1 MRAKRH
7 PTRGENLRRALAQE
21 AARIMAEHGIRDF
34 LVAKRKAAERF
45 GVSDGTAVLPRNS
58 EIEEALAA
66 YQRLF
71 GGDSHLQALH
81 AQRSA
86 ALAAMRYLHE
96 FEPRLV
102 GAVLSGTATEHSE
115 VQLHLF
121 ADRAESVTLKLIDQG
136 IPHEVTERRVKL
148 NAERSRAFPGVR
160 FEMDDQPIEA
170 TVFPPDGIR
179 QAPVSPV
186 DGRPMRRASALEVEA
201 LLAATLTGTRAR
213 AASRAQAFAIVIA
226 RALLTRKEHHA
237 YRAASAVPL
246 LGDVFYVG
254 GERARWPVRQRGPRK
269 ARTGATHGDT
279 GPDALGQRGPGLCDS
294 AAPAATSHRSISAN
308 PIPKPLSP
316 IGFDY
321 RPIPLT
327 VTDTGHTMQV
337 NVPPGSGGITVGD
350 GPLRAG
356 AVPLPPAQRGK
367 HPRQALRRWWRTWC
381 TRTPKGSWRSWPC

>member
-71 GGDSHLQALH
+71 GGASHLQALH

-136 IPHEVTERRVKL
+136 IPHEVTERRIKL
-148 NAERSRAFPGVR
+148 NRERSRAFPGVR
-160 FEMDDQPIEA
+160 FQVDDQPIEA
-170 TVFPPDGIR
+170 TVFPRDDIR
-179 QAPVSPV
+179 QAPASPV
-186 DGRPMRRASALEVEA
+186 DGRPMRRANALEVEA
-201 LLAATLTGTRAR
+201 LLEQL
-213 AASRAQAFAIVIA
+213 
-226 RALLTRKEHHA
+226 
-237 YRAASAVPL
+237 
-246 LGDVFYVG
+246 
-254 GERARWPVRQRGPRK
+254 
-269 ARTGATHGDT
+269 
-279 GPDALGQRGPGLCDS
+279 
-294 AAPAATSHRSISAN
+294 
-308 PIPKPLSP
+308 
-316 IGFDY
+316 
-321 RPIPLT
+321 
-327 VTDTGHTMQV
+327 
-337 NVPPGSGGITVGD
+337 
-350 GPLRAG
+350 
-356 AVPLPPAQRGK
+356 
-367 HPRQALRRWWRTWC
+367 
-381 TRTPKGSWRSWPC
+381 